1 MLAVTQKPW
10 FISNVMNARLA
21 STYPKKG
28 GVCTNISTSLAL
40 ACQKGDKSGA
50 AECFSLCSHCSRHSV
65 EAENSYL
72 GRLSASA
79 SMAEFYVSCT
89 PDTPNSRKSHLSS
102 SIKFNELFL

>member
-10 FISNVMNARLA
+10 FISSVTNAGLA
-21 STYPKKG
+21 SMHPKKG
-28 GVCTNISTSLAL
+28 GVRTNSSTWLAL
-40 ACQKGDKSGA
+40 VCQKGDKSGA
-50 AECFSLCSHCSRHSV
+50 AECFSLCRHHSRHSV

-79 SMAEFYVSCT
+79 SIVEFYVSCT
-89 PDTPNSRKSHLSS
+89 PDTPNSRKSPLSS